1 MESSSNPEYGLCFT
15 LFEKELR
22 RTLPEDERREL
33 LMIVK
38 PTHPSEGLHLVLDL
52 NEEEY
57 LPLQE
62 EKGFV
67 LIVHSSID
75 APDVS
80 RGGVYVPADRRT
92 YVALGKVRRITH

>member
-1 MESSSNPEYGLCFT
+1 MCFT
-15 LFEKELR
+15 IFGSELR
-22 RTLPEDERREL
+22 TKLTEIERNEL
-33 LMIVK
+33 LRIVK

-52 NEEEY
+52 NEREY
-57 LPLQE
+57 LPFQE

-75 APDVS
+75 TPDVS

-92 YVALGKVRRITH
+92 YVALGKVWEAACRF